1 MRIYTWQSAPNA
13 QGWKRARTCD
23 STYVLH
29 NVKTG
34 KIIDKGFTYVD
45 LPNESGWSFVEF
57 DDEEIKI
64 LFNVKTEKY
73 LIPEGFTI
81 LSKPNNNG
89 WMSVRKNNIS
99 RFYNVNKKIYS
110 SITAKNIYS
119 IDEENWALIQLEQG
133 YTFANPELD
142 VKIKARFTRDYY
154 ASWLQAC
161 IEQPSDFKYLPSYYF
176 KNDEYKKIIGRLQGR
191 VSEELVAEKIAL
203 ETERL
208 QKNSDES
215 E

>member
-1 MRIYTWQSAPNA
+1 
-13 QGWKRARTCD
+13 
-23 STYVLH
+23 
-29 NVKTG
+29 
-34 KIIDKGFTYVD
+34 
-45 LPNESGWSFVEF
+45 
-57 DDEEIKI
+57 
-64 LFNVKTEKY
+64 
-73 LIPEGFTI
+73 
-81 LSKPNNNG
+81 
-89 WMSVRKNNIS
+89 MSVRKNNIS